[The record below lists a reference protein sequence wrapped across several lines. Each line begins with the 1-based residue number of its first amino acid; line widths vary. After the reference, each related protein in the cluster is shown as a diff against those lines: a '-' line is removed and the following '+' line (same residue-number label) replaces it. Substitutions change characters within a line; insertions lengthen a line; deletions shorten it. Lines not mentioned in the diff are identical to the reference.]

1 MVASLL
7 SLADNYRR
15 VGKVHWP
22 KGKSPSAQTGR
33 QRTSTW
39 PMSTFP
45 DLFLSGPTALNAR
58 CEHKKEGKRIVRAEV
73 FCHVAA
79 RTNSLP
85 KESAGRRL
93 IFLGI
98 IPRDVSVCPAIP
110 SSLERS
116 RESQEKERI
125 IGQKCILFWP
135 DYLSFPGLLTKNSSL
150 EASLI
155 ADPCDRD
162 PTARHLFR

>member
-7 SLADNYRR
+7 SLAENYRR

-85 KESAGRRL
+85 KEQCSGLTTDNVAQKHVPSRLSRAGPTKRSSSGS
-93 IFLGI
+93 LGRTL
-98 IPRDVSVCPAIP
+98 PRDVC
-110 SSLERS
+110 
-116 RESQEKERI
+116 Q
-125 IGQKCILFWP
+125 
-135 DYLSFPGLLTKNSSL
+135 KNS
-150 EASLI
+150 
-155 ADPCDRD
+155 ADRP
-162 PTARHLFR
+162 LFRDLSE